1 MGLNSMFSSLAGEGE
16 NSDRIM
22 TRNGARCKFMQKK
35 GAAITFTILPALDPT
50 NPDKKTS
57 YLPCL
62 IPGADGNDL
71 LSEFGNYAWVT
82 RGLGRGDFKDRASV
96 VLLKQSKA
104 DETVCPLSMVYAA
117 IRADQTW
124 AYLTDDGKFGDKD
137 RPRAVLPLPK
147 MMFFAN
153 VYVKGEEDKGA
164 QVGIFSNS
172 LAKKIIGRDGL
183 VWQRDP
189 KATDEQI
196 AQNYMSA
203 YANGDITDPCNAP
216 AFTVEKGNDKGE
228 MSAYEFRYA
237 MDSAKRIIHIPA
249 TQEVLATRYDITK
262 KEEYLNILTAE
273 QIVQILIRE
282 LTGRNPSTGYHEYA
296 LLREALGGTFQIPE
310 PPPAPGATHTVQ
322 GADVTPAVQPEVTP
336 AAAPAPAATPVPPR
350 ATPVPRP
357 APQPQPAPAAAAP
370 AATPVAGEA
379 SQALKAAVADGAAV
393 PLAAA
398 QPAPAA
404 SPAPQVPGDPVPKF
418 DKAAFLARMA
428 AKGNGGQQ

>member
-16 NSDRIM
+16 NSDKIM

-35 GAAITFTILPALDPT
+35 GTAITFTILPALDPT
-50 NPDKKTS
+50 NPDKRTS

-71 LSEFGNYAWVT
+71 LSEFGNYAWVA
-82 RGLGRGDFKDRASV
+82 RGIGRGDFKDRASV
-96 VLLKQSKA
+96 VLLKQSKT
-104 DETVCPLSMVYAA
+104 DDTVCPLSMVYAT
-117 IRADQTW
+117 IRSDQSW

-147 MMFFAN
+147 MLFFAN

-196 AQNYMSA
+196 AQDYMKA
-203 YANGDITDPCNAP
+203 YANGDITDPANAP
-216 AFTVEKGNDKGE
+216 ALTVEKGNDKGE
-228 MSAYEFRYA
+228 MRAHEVRYA
-237 MDSAKRIIHIPA
+237 QDASRRIIHIPA
-249 TQEVLATRYDITK
+249 SQDVLSTRYDITK
-262 KEEYLNILTAE
+262 KEEYLNILTPE

-282 LTGRNPSTGYHEYA
+282 LTGRNPSTGHHEYA

-310 PPPAPGATHTVQ
+310 PPPAPGAIHTVQ
-322 GADVTPAVQPEVTP
+322 GADVAPSRQAEQPVT
-336 AAAPAPAATPVPPR
+336 AETAPAPARVQASAHVQVP
-350 ATPVPRP
+350 TP
-357 APQPQPAPAAAAP
+357 APRGNEADAALAAAAAAGAAP
-370 AATPVAGEA
+370 AAPKV
-379 SQALKAAVADGAAV
+379 V
-393 PLAAA
+393 
-398 QPAPAA
+398 
-404 SPAPQVPGDPVPKF
+404 GDPVPKF

-428 AKGNGGQQ
+428 AKGGQQ